1 VENEIV
7 KIEAQQLERITWN
20 DDEIQLIK
28 DTVAK
33 GTDDLQFKLFLYQ
46 AKRTG
51 LDPLAKQI
59 HAVLRYNDQSKKHDM
74 AIQTGIDG
82 YRLTADR
89 TKCYAGSDEP
99 KFIEGNPYPTSCTV
113 TIYKI
118 VGGVR
123 CPFTATAFWK
133 EYYPG
138 DSKAGF
144 FWRKMPHG
152 QLAKCA
158 EALALRKGF
167 PAELS
172 GVYTHEEM
180 QQSEGIVTNYEDV
193 TVKLD
198 GKEIDKDQKQ
208 EPEQEQKQEP
218 KKEITYPPNLQKLIA
233 AMMNNAAKLPELFK
247 KDVRE
252 IVARKTELTDAQLVE
267 WLAAIDFHLTNEAA
281 K

>member
-1 VENEIV
+1 MENAIV
-7 KIEAQQLERITWN
+7 KADENQLERISWTP
-20 DDEIQLIK
+20 EQVQLIK

-46 AKRTG
+46 AQRTG

-99 KFIEGNPYPTSCTV
+99 KFTEGSPYPLSCTV

-138 DSKAGF
+138 ESKAGF

-180 QQSEGIVTNYEDV
+180 QQSGEIITDYQEVTIKPEITQDEQIQGPVNKTIKNPILTDLYNLA
-193 TVKLD
+193 TTHKAKLTD
-198 GKEIDKDQKQ
+198 GTKAELKTLFDAKQ
-208 EPEQEQKQEP
+208 EITREVFADWLDKITEEI
-218 KKEITYPPNLQKLIA
+218 KK
-233 AMMNNAAKLPELFK
+233 
-247 KDVRE
+247 
-252 IVARKTELTDAQLVE
+252 
-267 WLAAIDFHLTNEAA
+267 
-281 K
+281 